1 MKIPATPPHWEAA
14 FDNLLGSPK
23 FNKALTEV
31 IAPTLGGNYVHWD
44 KLRHLEA
51 PHPLTHAEW
60 WSLIKFRRALLLRP
74 VPLQDTRGTPFQFA
88 VPDSAAELLHGL
100 DKDAA
105 GHLLMSGQV
114 ATADRRDQ
122 YIVRSLMEEAI
133 TSSQLEGAATTR
145 VVAKQMLRS
154 GRAPRDRGEQMIAN
168 NYAAMRRIREVRDRE
183 LTPDL
188 VFDLHRILTANA
200 IDDPSGVG
208 RLRRPE
214 ERVLVEDAYGEVLH
228 TPPPAEQLRDRLVA
242 MCAFANGKTPG
253 HFVHPVVRAIALHF
267 WLAYDHP
274 FIDGNGRCA
283 RALFYWSMLK
293 SGYWLCE
300 FISISEAIKKAHAR
314 YGRAFLYTETDGND
328 LTYFLLYH
336 LDLIRKAID
345 ALREYLDR
353 KQSEVR
359 EAERLL
365 RADEDLNHRQL
376 VLLSDALRHP
386 DASYTLAEHQAS
398 HNVVYETAR
407 TDLFDLRDKGFLVA
421 RKRGRTYHFF
431 PAEGLE
437 TRLKCRR

>member
-1 MKIPATPPHWEAA
+1 MRIPATPPPWDTV
-14 FDNLLGSPK
+14 FGTLLGSGK
-23 FNKALTEV
+23 FNRAFSEV
-31 IAPTLGGNYVHWD
+31 VAPTHDGDYVHWD
-44 KLRHLEA
+44 KLRHLE
-51 PHPLTHAEW
+51 PPQQLTHAEW
-60 WSLIKFRRALLLRP
+60 WGLLKFRRSSLLRP
-74 VPLQDTRGTPFQFA
+74 LPLKDTRGTPFQFA
-88 VPDSAAELLHGL
+88 TPDVAVELLHGL

-105 GHLLMSGQV
+105 GHLLMSDQV
-114 ATADRRDQ
+114 VMTDRRDQ

-168 NYAAMRRIREVRDRE
+168 NYAAMRRIREVRDVA
-183 LTPDL
+183 LTPTL
-188 VFDLHRILTANA
+188 VLDLHRILTAHA
-200 IDDPSGVG
+200 IDDESGVG
-208 RLRRPE
+208 RLRRGD
-214 ERVLVEDAYGEVLH
+214 ERVVIEDNYGEVLH
-228 TPPPAEQLRDRLVA
+228 TPPPAEELRGRLDS
-242 MCAFANGKTPG
+242 MCAFANGQTPS

-314 YGRAFLYTETDGND
+314 YGRAFLYTETDDND

-345 ALREYLDR
+345 ALREYLAR
-353 KQSEVR
+353 KQAEVR

-365 RADEDLNHRQL
+365 RTDENLNHRQL
-376 VLLSDALRHP
+376 ALLGGALRHP
-386 DASYTLAEHQAS
+386 EASYTLAEHQAS

-421 RKRGRTYHFF
+421 RKRGRAYHFF

-437 TRLKCRR
+437 ARLKRSR

>member
-1 MKIPATPPHWEAA
+1 MKFPDTPPRWEDA
-14 FDNLLGSPK
+14 FGKLLGSTD
-23 FNKALTEV
+23 FHQALAEV
-31 IAPTLGGNYVHWD
+31 VAPTHAGDYVHWD
-44 KLRHLEA
+44 KLRHLSP
-51 PHPLTHAEW
+51 PHPLTHTEW
-60 WSLIKFRRALLLRP
+60 WGVIKFRRASLLRP
-74 VPLQDTRGTPFQFA
+74 IPLNDTRGASFQFA
-88 VPDSAAELLHGL
+88 VPDLAAELLHGL

-105 GHLLMSGQV
+105 GNLLMSDQI
-114 ATADRRDQ
+114 ATTDRRDR

-133 TSSQLEGAATTR
+133 TSSQLEGAATPR

-168 NYAAMRRIREVRDRE
+168 NYAAMRRIREVKDRD
-183 LTPDL
+183 LTAEL
-188 VFDLHRILTANA
+188 VFDLHRILTLNA
-200 IDDPSGVG
+200 IDDASGVG
-208 RLRRPE
+208 RLRRPD
-214 ERVLVEDAYGEVLH
+214 ERIVIEDAYGEVLH
-228 TPPPAEQLRDRLVA
+228 TPPPAEQLPGRVAA
-242 MCAFANGKTPG
+242 MCEFANGRTPG

-283 RALFYWSMLK
+283 RALFYWSMQK

-314 YGRAFLYTETDGND
+314 YGRAFLYTETDDND

-345 ALREYLDR
+345 ALREYLAM
-353 KQSEVR
+353 KQAEVR
-359 EAERLL
+359 AAERLL

-386 DASYTLAEHQAS
+386 DADYTLAEHQAS

-437 TRLKCRR
+437 GRLRGGR